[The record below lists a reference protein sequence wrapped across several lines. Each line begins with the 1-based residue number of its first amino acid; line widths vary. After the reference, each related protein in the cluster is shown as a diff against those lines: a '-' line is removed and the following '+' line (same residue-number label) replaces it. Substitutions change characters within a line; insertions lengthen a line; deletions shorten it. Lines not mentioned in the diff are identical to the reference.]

1 MSNIST
7 KIEAAK
13 SAIAEKK
20 SELAKLAEAAANG
33 EDVDASTLEQ
43 LTKSIEDDQA
53 KMASLEKAEQ
63 VLVQKSAPA
72 FIRNKSASEYSFEKQ
87 ALVAVKAKVEGMSQ
101 LAAAEALYGQDS
113 GVYAVT
119 KAATPEARTDVAGWA
134 QELVRESY
142 GTFLELLRPA
152 ALLPQLAAKGGVS
165 LSFDRNNEVVIPF
178 YAGSTTAL
186 AGAFIGEGKSIPVK
200 KTSFG
205 SKTIKSSKLG
215 VITVATSE
223 ILRKS
228 TPAIEPILR
237 DAIIRDTAALLD
249 SVAFSAAAATPLSP
263 AGLLN
268 GVTPITA
275 TGTNTAEVIAA
286 LKQAITA
293 MSNQNRT
300 SKPVAIMT
308 PAVHLGLSMTMTA
321 TGSFVFQSE
330 LASGR
335 LMGMDVLVSNA
346 APADSIMLVDAAEVY
361 FGLGSPNFAVSD
373 TAALQMDDAPAT
385 GPELNASLFQQDML
399 AIRMI
404 TNAGWADVR
413 GGSVQ
418 IVDGLAGV

>member
-33 EDVDASTLEQ
+33 EDVDAATLEQ

-63 VLVQKSAPA
+63 VLVHKSAPA
-72 FIRNKSASEYSFEKQ
+72 FIRNKSANEYSFEKQ

-165 LSFDRNNEVVIPF
+165 LSFDKNNEVIIPF

-186 AGAFIGEGKSIPVK
+186 AGAFIGEGQSIPVK
-200 KTSFG
+200 KRS
-205 SKTIKSSKLG
+205 LD
-215 VITVATSE
+215 
-223 ILRKS
+223 RKS
-228 TPAIEPILR
+228 
-237 DAIIRDTAALLD
+237 
-249 SVAFSAAAATPLSP
+249 V
-263 AGLLN
+263 
-268 GVTPITA
+268 V
-275 TGTNTAEVIAA
+275 
-286 LKQAITA
+286 
-293 MSNQNRT
+293 
-300 SKPVAIMT
+300 
-308 PAVHLGLSMTMTA
+308 
-321 TGSFVFQSE
+321 
-330 LASGR
+330 
-335 LMGMDVLVSNA
+335 
-346 APADSIMLVDAAEVY
+346 
-361 FGLGSPNFAVSD
+361 
-373 TAALQMDDAPAT
+373 
-385 GPELNASLFQQDML
+385 
-399 AIRMI
+399 
-404 TNAGWADVR
+404 
-413 GGSVQ
+413 
-418 IVDGLAGV
+418 

>member
-1 MSNIST
+1 MSISA

-13 SAIAEKK
+13 SAVEAKK
-20 SELAKLAEAAANG
+20 SELATLAQAAAEG
-33 EDVDASTLEQ
+33 QDVDAETLEQ
-43 LTKSIEDDQA
+43 LTKSIEEDQA
-53 KMASLEKAEQ
+53 KIGSLEKAEQ
-63 VLVQKSAPA
+63 VLITKTAPA
-72 FIRNKSASEYSFEKQ
+72 FIRNKSANEYSFEKQ

-101 LAAAEALYGQDS
+101 LAAAEALYGQES
-113 GVYAVT
+113 GTYAVT
-119 KAATPEARTDVAGWA
+119 KAATPEARTDVTGWA
-134 QELVRESY
+134 AELVRDSY
-142 GTFLELLRPA
+142 GSFLELLRPA

-165 LSFDRNNEVVIPF
+165 LSFDGSNQVIVPF

-205 SKTIKSSKLG
+205 SKTIQSSKMG

-249 SVAFSAAAATPLSP
+249 SVAFSDAAATPLSP
-263 AGLLN
+263 AGLLA

-275 TGTNTAEVIAA
+275 TGPSTAEVIAA
-286 LKQAITA
+286 LKQALNA
-293 MSNQNRT
+293 MSAQNRT

-308 PAVHLGLSMTMTA
+308 PAVHLGLSMTMSA

-335 LMGMDVLVSNA
+335 FMGMDVLVSNS

-361 FGLGSPNFAVSD
+361 FGLGSPSFAVSD
-373 TAALQMDDAPAT
+373 TASLQMDDAPAT
-385 GPELNASLFQQDML
+385 GPALNASMFQQDML

-404 TNAGWADVR
+404 TNTGWSDIR

>member
-1 MSNIST
+1 MSIAQ

-13 SAIAEKK
+13 SAIEAKK
-20 SELAKLAEAAANG
+20 SELATLAQAAADG
-33 EDVDASTLEQ
+33 QDVDAETLET
-43 LTKSIEDDQA
+43 LTKSIEQDQA
-53 KMASLEKAEQ
+53 KVESLTKAEA

-72 FIRNKSASEYSFEKQ
+72 FVRNKSANEYSFEKQ
-87 ALVAVKAKVEGMSQ
+87 ALVAVKAKVEGISQ

-113 GVYAVT
+113 GTYAVT

-142 GTFLELLRPA
+142 GSFLELLRPA
-152 ALLPQLAAKGGVS
+152 ALLPQLAGKGGVS
-165 LSFDRNNEVVIPF
+165 LSFDRSNEVIIPF

-186 AGAFIGEGKSIPVK
+186 AGAFIGEGQSIPVK
-200 KTSFG
+200 KTAFG

-249 SVAFSAAAATPLSP
+249 SVAFSNAAATALSP

-275 TGTNTAEVIAA
+275 TGVTTAEVIAA

-293 MSNQNRT
+293 MTNQNRT

-321 TGSFVFQSE
+321 TGSFVFQGE

-361 FGLGSPNFAVSD
+361 FGLGAPSFAVSD
-373 TAALQMDDAPAT
+373 TASLEMADNPTT
-385 GPELNASLFQQDML
+385 GPGLNASMFQQDML

-418 IVDGLAGV
+418 IVDGLGGV